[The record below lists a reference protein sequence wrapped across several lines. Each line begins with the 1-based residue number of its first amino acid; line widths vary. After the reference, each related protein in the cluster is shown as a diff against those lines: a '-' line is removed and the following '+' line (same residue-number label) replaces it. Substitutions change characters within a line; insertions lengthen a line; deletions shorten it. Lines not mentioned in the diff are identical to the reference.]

1 MCLPNNKII
10 GILNVILERQKL
22 KTYMKEYNISKKT
35 AIKQKNRVIDA
46 LSKVVLQRP
55 AGRKPSD
62 YIDDIT
68 IANKKI
74 NELEGELETTKKKLT
89 LANLKIKALELA
101 ISILK
106 KMINKLNES
115 LKLLFTNQYLRFTA
129 DEKLPVVNLT
139 QEFMENKVSLKILS
153 GIIEKPL
160 STLYTWL
167 NLYNETGIDG
177 LIDRDSTPHTSPN
190 KTPSFIVSIIKSI
203 KEMHPH
209 LSADGI
215 YLYLQNSIFVGKL
228 VRISKSLIYKIL
240 KGETIADDDVS
251 NNDKKTNKKSF
262 YSIVTDKLVYCLDF
276 VKIEGLRVL
285 MVIEEHS
292 RFLLGFKILKPS
304 DGTSAVTEYLV
315 GLFKKYKI
323 PLIVKSDNGPEF
335 KIIFEQFLNRLNVFH
350 LKNPLYYAPFNGK
363 MEYLF
368 KRLRRYLKFMKG
380 CIGEFN
386 LYKILNKYQFQYN
399 YLYGQ
404 YVLNKLTPA
413 KVFHNRNIILNE
425 DNRELINIKQ
435 NSSQELEL
443 KFTNRKG
450 NNAKMF
456 LKLNLDTV

>member
-1 MCLPNNKII
+1 MYLPNKII
-10 GILNVILERQKL
+10 GILDVILKRQKL
-22 KTYMKEYNISKKT
+22 NDYMIEYNISKKT

-46 LSKVVLQRP
+46 LLKVELQHP
-55 AGRKPSD
+55 SGRKPNG
-62 YIDDIT
+62 YIDDMT

-74 NELEGELETTKKKLT
+74 KELESELKISDKKLVE
-89 LANLKIKALELA
+89 ANLKIKGFELA

-106 KMINKLNES
+106 KMISKLNES
-115 LKLLFTNQYLRFTA
+115 FKLLFTNQYLRFTA
-129 DEKLPVVNLT
+129 DEKLPVVNLMR
-139 QEFMENKVSLKILS
+139 EFMENKVAPKILS
-153 GIIEKPL
+153 SIIEKPL

-167 NLYNETGIDG
+167 NLYKANGIDG
-177 LIDRDSTPHTSPN
+177 LIDKDSTPHSSPN
-190 KTPSFIVSIIKSI
+190 KTPAFLVGIIKSI
-203 KEMHPH
+203 NASHPH

-228 VRISKSLIYKIL
+228 VRVSKSLIYKIL
-240 KGETIADDDVS
+240 KGETIDNVNVS

-262 YSIVTDKLVYCLDF
+262 YSFLTDKLVYCLDF

-292 RFLLGFKILKPS
+292 RFLLGFKILKPA

-335 KIIFEQFLNRLNVFH
+335 KIIFEQFLNRLNIFH

-368 KRLRRYLKFMKG
+368 KRLRRYLKFIKG

-386 LYKILNKYQFQYN
+386 LHKILNKYQFQYN

-413 KVFHNRNIILNE
+413 KIFHNRNIKLND

-435 NSSQELEL
+435 NSERELEL

-456 LKLNLDTV
+456 LKLNFDTL